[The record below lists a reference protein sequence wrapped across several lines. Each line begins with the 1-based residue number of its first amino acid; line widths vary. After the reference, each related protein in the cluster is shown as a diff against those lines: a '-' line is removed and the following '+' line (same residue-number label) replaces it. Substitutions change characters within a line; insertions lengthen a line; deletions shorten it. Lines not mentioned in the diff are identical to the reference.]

1 MPREEKLV
9 CVEEAF
15 SISTLEGKLIEH
27 WDEFNLL
34 EVFQQIAAAAVRKA
48 EGQ

>member
-1 MPREEKLV
+1 MPHTDLWRLKDRDM
-9 CVEEAF
+9 
-15 SISTLEGKLIEH
+15 IEH

-34 EVFQQIAAAAVRKA
+34 EVFEQIAAATVRKA

>member
-1 MPREEKLV
+1 L
-9 CVEEAF
+9 CVEEPIR
-15 SISTLEGKLIEH
+15 SIFDKLEGKLIEH

-34 EVFQQIAAAAVRKA
+34 EEFQQIAATTARRA

>member
-1 MPREEKLV
+1 MPHTDPWRLKD
-9 CVEEAF
+9 
-15 SISTLEGKLIEH
+15 GKLIEH

-34 EVFQQIAAAAVRKA
+34 EIFQQIAAATVRKA

>member
-1 MPREEKLV
+1 MARLKD
-9 CVEEAF
+9 
-15 SISTLEGKLIEH
+15 GKLIEY

-34 EVFQQIAAAAVRKA
+34 EVFQQIAAATVRKG

>member
-1 MPREEKLV
+1 MPRTDLWRLKD
-9 CVEEAF
+9 
-15 SISTLEGKLIEH
+15 GKLIEH

-34 EVFQQIAAAAVRKA
+34 EIFQQIAAATVRKA